1 MPESWKSMEFKLEI
15 AGEPIRFY
23 ITSDKVS
30 LLSETDISH
39 PINVNIG
46 GTGICIYGKV
56 RGRTGYGA
64 GEFPF

>member
-1 MPESWKSMEFKLEI
+1 MEFKLEI

-46 GTGICIYGKV
+46 GQEYVFTGRLEAEPDMERESSRFNV
-56 RGRTGYGA
+56 A
-64 GEFPF
+64 VS